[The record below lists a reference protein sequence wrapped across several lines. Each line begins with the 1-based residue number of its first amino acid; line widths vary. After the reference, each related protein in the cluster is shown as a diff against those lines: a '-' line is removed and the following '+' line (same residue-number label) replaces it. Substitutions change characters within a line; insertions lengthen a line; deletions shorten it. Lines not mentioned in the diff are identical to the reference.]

1 MAWYHALAGEWRRG
15 RALRR
20 AIARLPEQQRQIFL
34 LTGRDGMPY
43 REVAERL
50 GISVET
56 VETDLARALHSLVRA
71 IEPTEP
77 ADSVGDR

>member
-20 AIARLPEQQRQIFL
+20 AIARLPEQRRQIFL
-34 LTGRDGMPY
+34 LTGRDGLPY

-56 VETDLARALHSLVRA
+56 VETDLARALHSLA
-71 IEPTEP
+71 KALEPTEP
-77 ADSVGDR
+77 PAPGGD